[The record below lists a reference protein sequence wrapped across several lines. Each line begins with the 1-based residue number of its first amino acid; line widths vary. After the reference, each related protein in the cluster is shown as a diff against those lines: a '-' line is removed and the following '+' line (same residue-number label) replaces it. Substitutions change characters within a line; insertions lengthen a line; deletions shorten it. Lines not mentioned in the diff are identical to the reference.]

1 MIVNNEQNSSA
12 PLEAPLDTRKSVV
25 ESPEAN
31 SSDAEK
37 APVISEDTESTP
49 PTEPKKKFSNK
60 KAYKWLYDINY
71 ANGEV
76 MTEREIDSYANERI
90 SYNLP
95 VIYRKLGIK
104 TPDNDGLASL
114 YESFYEPIEV
124 EGEKKNSS
132 ETTPTTSSPS
142 APKQDSMDSQ
152 SESDI
157 VLSGADSG
165 FQSPDYNTHIPKY
178 NDVTLPQLIKESDL
192 SWMTMNERDA
202 DLQFEREYGKFGFE
216 AEQTD
221 VGQNRLKIKAPDGTS
236 KTVSLYTD
244 ERLKG
249 IDLVNYW
256 TTGHSNTGDYRMD
269 VAIDGLRDWMT
280 SKVENVGIAQLA
292 INNSENTEMTA
303 IFINSSLN
311 GSAQLTS
318 EEQSALLD
326 ITGNNQAYEEM
337 SRQGFSQFE
346 ARKILND
353 LYSNTKDESQKK
365 QIKKIGDAMN
375 ARVRSYSR
383 VIGGAIAAAPN
394 GGYFDFAN
402 NDHHMKMMMSAGMSP
417 DDMSF
422 GQNLL
427 INDRVATYAEAQHL
441 LSDYDGIL
449 AVEKRDIKIS
459 INPNVQ
465 GKIAGEML
473 NSLAELQERNNATPI
488 RELEVSSRYIQ
499 EAYDQAVLAGE
510 RILDL
515 GQTLVLSI
523 ADVGSSLIKAL
534 PMQGA
539 SVGGVPMMIS
549 KDAIKAND
557 PDFQDL
563 GYLTKEVIKDTRE
576 EWLPYYESGITDA
589 NSFAEVL
596 AKGGNATMESLPI
609 TAMYMM
615 NPEMGLALTF
625 MNGYGET
632 MYSLEKQQQD
642 AKKALGENYTTAA
655 WKEAEL
661 QRMANMSR
669 AEQKAYAFTVGGI
682 ETGLT
687 SLFTFKYFKGI
698 AGAKNFA
705 GAKTAENAKILANQ
719 YGAQFHKG
727 FINKLATSFG
737 VQPKVLAL
745 EFTEEE
751 SIMMAQYAVDV
762 AWGLKDYNGEE
773 LSNMFKE
780 TGAQTFFT
788 ATGIAS
794 LGTRVQNKRISSAVD
809 GFMRGNLTFN
819 AEQESLR
826 NYKTE
831 LAIYE
836 DMVATNKKAEESI
849 EDSQQ
854 PITYSESQLKS
865 QQELVDKFGAELL
878 IHKTQKQGIIDE
890 MTPEDKYEFL
900 QSMADVKNYANTVK
914 NSEDGNLARA
924 AVPKLEAAKDR
935 ARRVM
940 MKYPSTISFDYMSS
954 EQKNLYMQAAV
965 DDLLKNKYKDKDV
978 TASFTTEDLLSTEE
992 GVSSTAQQQVD
1003 GVNQIPQSE
1012 IKEKA
1017 VEIFLAESAGFLGQD
1032 GEVRIIENTTRA
1044 DASRSSQNIPREIL
1058 EGFNVQEHIDN
1069 IRESEKNKGILGD
1082 VDLAMEAVSP
1092 ELKLEDTDA
1101 EYANEIEQIESELS
1115 ELAAQRGNEIK
1126 LAEDEASAK
1135 AAESS
1140 PSEKIEYSSRTQSRI
1155 SVEEKTSP
1163 NGEEYSNLDVFVS
1176 REEFEEKRYSTPYAN
1191 DIALDIANQAQ
1202 SIPGKIRLGGSVFQL
1217 IEGSSNF
1224 AVVSKL
1230 NDHLSGNY
1238 DRTIDQVL
1246 AEFYGSDADKAK
1258 LRELLEARIQKSS
1271 SPDQS
1276 VIDEINSRYDNKR
1289 GELKNRLDAVKNK
1302 AKNQARTRTE
1312 SSDVT
1317 PTVEEPSMSAF
1328 EESRDSKLVDRIELI
1343 NDKTDVLSYLN
1354 SNQKSTLVGYLLDVE
1369 KGNKT
1374 KPGEVENL
1382 LDVIDMVLDIQ
1393 TELGD
1398 RKIDIYTKEGNAAI
1412 SGIINLSLDM
1422 YSGSLSDKVGTL
1434 ATTTV
1439 LMQNLFKDSKVGKA
1453 FIDLNNEAGR
1463 RTDEAKQKIG
1473 NLKKEHTESYALSAE
1488 NDEDYKNASPRERKE
1503 MRDPNHINNN
1513 YEQMMLSN
1521 LRRLR
1526 GETKN
1531 GEDIEFTRNKSL
1543 ILQELDIRRSNYEA
1557 DKKRKPSE
1565 QNPKYEAQY
1574 LAFKAMVEKLGIAES
1589 KSYEDVASRAS
1600 GRNTELIEKFVAMQ
1614 PNAEAME
1621 YLERY
1626 SDFDVTEMDVYL
1638 PSFYQYSDG
1647 QTYVD
1652 RIGYEEEA
1660 NPSSTAGQ
1668 TKEATLPETLSND
1681 ESGLSLRL
1689 APGNFFN
1696 QMYGS
1701 LQGLELEVSARDQ
1714 YRQISQMMDMPLFQQ
1729 LFEGNVM
1736 NDKGDMRTS
1745 DEYNRFSNAFKMR
1758 ENVFEKDIKSAHLN
1772 TTDIGDIDPA
1782 KGAWSSVV
1790 QAAYSSASALVLTG
1804 LTQNIRQYQSA
1815 VSGVMPML
1823 TSKEAKSALTGSNIA
1838 FYTGVGHATSG
1849 VEGKTWTV
1857 QQLRKL
1863 MGSNAYASNIYAKS
1877 RTGMRNSLGSEL
1889 IVNQNRKMPMSYY
1902 LRNFGLVDVV
1912 EGDTD
1917 AEIEA
1922 KEKKTYQR
1930 FYNYGTIPDSKSPE
1944 LYTLK
1949 QAMDLISASNEATL
1963 ELMLA
1968 NGDRAAANATFEAL
1982 YIDYRIKQGA
1992 KYDKDFWVNENKNPN
2007 IDAINYADQKIDETQ
2022 KQTTSTSQAGLYGD
2036 YSTEFSNNI
2045 TKFVVPFGSFTFN
2058 TRSAI
2063 LANLQ
2068 KIQDPMLDP
2077 EQKQQSRRFLE
2088 GKVREIAYFEGLKA
2102 VGVVGLYQGVAGL
2115 ARLFGAIDE
2124 DDIERY
2130 GGMSSLIGNNLLPIE
2145 NRSLEDLSIE
2155 AIRELN
2161 PNESKSTEEYNA
2173 IKTIVADGLQ
2183 EIENNSKD
2191 VGKLLM
2197 TYENKLKIS
2206 PYNINIAEKVT
2217 QDLTKMMNPLPRPD
2231 LADDMVKAMW
2241 NYSMTSFGNDDL
2253 KVTEFLTQD
2262 TKSLMTKD
2270 GLYSFIGNNAGI
2282 LSILGQEYENLNRAI
2297 TLSSEGMIYK
2307 RNTMSAQGVTGVAIT
2322 SASEPIR
2329 ERLDDATNMLLY
2341 LRLVAALAPGV
2352 PKQDVNKVADKMERQ
2367 LEEIYDAI
2375 GTDKMSF
2382 DPKDPSMKIKASE
2395 EEKEQGVKRNSV
2407 LEQF

>member
-1 MIVNNEQNSSA
+1 MIVNNEQMNNA
-12 PLEAPLDTRKSVV
+12 PLQAPLDARKSVI
-25 ESPEAN
+25 EAPEVDLSA
-31 SSDAEK
+31 AET
-37 APVISEDTESTP
+37 APVIPENTQSKP
-49 PTEPKKKFSNK
+49 PTEPEKKFSNK
-60 KAYKWLYDINY
+60 KAYKWLYDLNY
-71 ANGEV
+71 AHGEV
-76 MTEREIDSYANERI
+76 MTEHEIDGYANERI

-95 VIYRKLGIK
+95 AIYRKLGME
-104 TPDNDGLASL
+104 TPDNDGLVSL
-114 YESFYEPIEV
+114 YESFYEPINV
-124 EGEKKNSS
+124 EAEKKNSS
-132 ETTPTTSSPS
+132 VTTSTTSLPS
-142 APKQDSMDSQ
+142 APIQGSVD
-152 SESDI
+152 SESESNI
-157 VLSGADSG
+157 VLSGSDTG
-165 FQSPDYNTHIPKY
+165 FQSPNYNENVPQY
-178 NDVTLPQLIKESDL
+178 NDITLPQLIKESDL
-192 SWMTMNERDA
+192 SWITMNERDA
-202 DLQFEREYGKFGFE
+202 DLQFEREYGKFGFT
-216 AEQTD
+216 AEQTS
-221 VGQNRLKIKAPDGTS
+221 VGQNRLKITAPDGKQ

-244 ERLKG
+244 AALKT
-249 IDLVNYW
+249 IDWVNYW
-256 TTGHSNTGDYRMD
+256 TTGHSNTGDYRKD
-269 VAIDGLRDWMT
+269 VAIDGLKDWMT
-280 SKVENVGIAQLA
+280 SKVDNIGLAQLS
-292 INNSENTEMTA
+292 INNSDNTEMTA
-303 IFINSSLN
+303 IFINTGLN
-311 GSAQLTS
+311 SNAKLGM
-318 EEQSALLD
+318 EGQSALLE
-326 ITGNNQAYEEM
+326 ITGSNDAYNQM
-337 SRQGFSQFE
+337 SRGGFSHTE
-346 ARKILND
+346 ARRILND
-353 LYSNTKDESQKK
+353 LYADTDDESQKK
-365 QIKKIGDAMN
+365 QIKKIGDDMN
-375 ARVRSYSR
+375 ARMRSYSK
-383 VIGGAIAAAPN
+383 VVGGAIAASPN
-394 GGYFDFAN
+394 GGHFDFAN
-402 NDHHMKMMMSAGMSP
+402 NDYHMKMMMSAGMSP

-459 INPNVQ
+459 INPDVQ
-465 GKIAGEML
+465 GKIAGQML
-473 NSLAELQERNNATPI
+473 ESLAELQERNNATPI
-488 RELEVSSRYIQ
+488 REFEVSSRYIQ
-499 EAYDQAVLAGE
+499 EAYDQAVLTGE
-510 RILDL
+510 RLLDL

-523 ADVGSSLIKAL
+523 ADIGSSLMKAL
-534 PMQGA
+534 PMQSA

-549 KDAIKAND
+549 KDVIKAND

-563 GYLTKEVIKDTRE
+563 GYLTKEVIQDTRE

-642 AKKALGENYTTAA
+642 AKKVLGENYTTSA

-661 QRMANMSR
+661 KRMANMTR

-682 ETGLT
+682 ETGIT

-698 AGAKNFA
+698 SGVKNFA
-705 GAKTAENAKILANQ
+705 GAKSAENAKILADQ

-727 FINKLATSFG
+727 FINKLATSLG

-745 EFTEEE
+745 EFAEEE

-762 AWGLKDYNGEE
+762 AWGLKDFNQKE
-773 LSNMFKE
+773 LFDMFAE
-780 TGAQTFFT
+780 TSAQTFFT
-788 ATGIAS
+788 AAGIAS

-819 AEQESLR
+819 AEQETLR
-826 NYKTE
+826 SYRTE
-831 LAIYE
+831 LAVYE
-836 DMVATNKKAEESI
+836 DMVAANKKSEQSLD
-849 EDSQQ
+849 DSQIG
-854 PITYSESQLKS
+854 ITYSESQLNA
-865 QQELVDKFGAELL
+865 QQELVDKFGSQL
-878 IHKTQKQGIIDE
+878 INHKNQKQDIIDE
-890 MTPEDKYEFL
+890 MTPEDKHEFL

-914 NSEDGNLARA
+914 NSKDGNLARA
-924 AVPKLEAAKDR
+924 AVPKLEEAKER

-954 EQKNLYMQAAV
+954 EQKAIYMQAAV
-965 DDLLKNKYKDKDV
+965 DDLIKNKYKGQDV
-978 TASFTTEDLLSTEE
+978 AASFDTKDILSPEE
-992 GVSSTAQQQVD
+992 GVSSVSEEQVE

-1012 IKEKA
+1012 IKDKA

-1044 DASRSSQNIPREIL
+1044 DANRTQNIPREIL
-1058 EGFNVQEHIDN
+1058 EGFNVQEHVDN
-1069 IRESEKNKGILGD
+1069 IRESEKNKGLLAD
-1082 VDLAMEAVSP
+1082 ADLSMEAVASQDAQRQSTLDEQLSELQKEKEAKIQELLDDGAPP
-1092 ELKLEDTDA
+1092 EATVGISEDYDNRMADA
-1101 EYANEIEQIESELS
+1101 IELS
-1115 ELAAQRGNEIK
+1115 EK
-1126 LAEDEASAK
+1126 
-1135 AAESS
+1135 
-1140 PSEKIEYSSRTQSRI
+1140 
-1155 SVEEKTSP
+1155 
-1163 NGEEYSNLDVFVS
+1163 
-1176 REEFEEKRYSTPYAN
+1176 
-1191 DIALDIANQAQ
+1191 
-1202 SIPGKIRLGGSVFQL
+1202 
-1217 IEGSSNF
+1217 
-1224 AVVSKL
+1224 
-1230 NDHLSGNY
+1230 
-1238 DRTIDQVL
+1238 
-1246 AEFYGSDADKAK
+1246 
-1258 LRELLEARIQKSS
+1258 
-1271 SPDQS
+1271 
-1276 VIDEINSRYDNKR
+1276 NS
-1289 GELKNRLDAVKNK
+1289 
-1302 AKNQARTRTE
+1302 
-1312 SSDVT
+1312 
-1317 PTVEEPSMSAF
+1317 VEEPSTSAF

-1354 SNQKSTLVGYLLDVE
+1354 NNQKSTLVGYLLDVE

-1398 RKIDIYTKEGNAAI
+1398 RKIDIYTTEGNEAI
-1412 SGIINLSLDM
+1412 KGIINLSLDM
-1422 YSGSLSDKVGTL
+1422 YSGSLSDRVGTL

-1463 RTDEAKQKIG
+1463 RTDEAKQKVANI
-1473 NLKKEHTESYALSAE
+1473 KKEHTDAYALSAE
-1488 NDEDYKNASPRERKE
+1488 NDEDYKNASAKERRE
-1503 MRDPNHINNN
+1503 MSDPNHINNS
-1513 YEQMMLSN
+1513 YEQMLLSN

-1526 GETKN
+1526 GEIKN
-1531 GEDIEFTRNKSL
+1531 GQDVEFTRNKSL

-1557 DKKRKPSE
+1557 EKNKKPSDR
-1565 QNPKYEAQY
+1565 NPKYEAQY
-1574 LAFKAMVEKLGIAES
+1574 LSFKAIVDKLNIAEA
-1589 KSYEDVASRAS
+1589 KSYEDVAAKAS

-1614 PNAEAME
+1614 PNAEAMQ

-1626 SDFDVTEMDVYL
+1626 ADFDVTEMDVYL
-1638 PSFYQYSDG
+1638 PSFYQYADG

-1652 RIGYEEEA
+1652 RIGYQEEA

-1668 TKEATLPETLSND
+1668 TKDATLPEILSND

-1736 NDKGDMRTS
+1736 NDRGDMRTS

-1758 ENVFEKDIKSAHLN
+1758 ENIFEKDIKSAHLN
-1772 TTDIGDIDPA
+1772 TTDIGDIDPMA
-1782 KGAWSSVV
+1782 GVWSSVV

-1804 LTQNIRQYQSA
+1804 VTQNIRQYQSA
-1815 VSGVMPML
+1815 VSGVRPLL
-1823 TSKEAKSALTGSNIA
+1823 TSKEAKSHLSRSNIA
-1838 FYTGVGHATSG
+1838 FYTGTGHATSG

-1889 IVNQNRKMPMSYY
+1889 ITNQNRKMPMSYY
-1902 LRNFGLVDVV
+1902 LRNFGLVDIV
-1912 EGDTD
+1912 EGDTE

-1922 KEKKTYQR
+1922 KEKETYQR
-1930 FYNYGTIPDSKSPE
+1930 FYNRGLITNSKIPE
-1944 LYTLK
+1944 LYTIK
-1949 QAMDLISASNEATL
+1949 QALDLLSSSNEATL

-1992 KYDKDFWVNENKNPN
+1992 KYDESFWENENKNPN
-2007 IDAINYADQKIDETQ
+2007 IEAINFADQKIDETQ

-2036 YSTEFSNNI
+2036 YSTQFSNNI

-2068 KIQDPMLDP
+2068 KLKDPMLDP

-2115 ARLFGAIDE
+2115 ARLFGVIDE

-2130 GGMSSLIGNNLLPIE
+2130 GGATALIGNNLLPIE
-2145 NRSLEDLSIE
+2145 NRELADLSIE
-2155 AIRELN
+2155 AIRELD
-2161 PNESKSTEEYNA
+2161 PDKSKSTEEY
-2173 IKTIVADGLQ
+2173 KTTLTIVQNNLQ
-2183 EIENNSKD
+2183 QIESNSKD
-2191 VGKLLM
+2191 IGELLM
-2197 TYENKLKIS
+2197 TFENKLNIN
-2206 PYNINIAEKVT
+2206 PYNLNVLEKGVL
-2217 QDLTKMMNPLPRPD
+2217 DLSKMMNPLPRPD

-2241 NYSMTSFGNDDL
+2241 NYGMTSLEMEDL

-2270 GLYSFIGNNAGI
+2270 GLFSFIGNNAGI

-2297 TLSSEGMIYK
+2297 SLSNEGMISK
-2307 RNTMSAQGVTGVAIT
+2307 RNTMSAQGVTGVAVT

-2341 LRLVAALAPGV
+2341 LRLVAAMAPGV
-2352 PKQDVNKVADKMERQ
+2352 PKQDINKVADKMERQ

-2382 DPKDPSMKIKASE
+2382 DPKDPNMKIKATE
-2395 EEKEQGVKRNSV
+2395 EEKEQGVERRN
-2407 LEQF
+2407 LLDQF

>member
-1 MIVNNEQNSSA
+1 MIVNNEQNNSA
-12 PLEAPLDTRKSVV
+12 QIEAPLDTKNSPIQAPEVNDSKEQEVPVV
-25 ESPEAN
+25 
-31 SSDAEK
+31 
-37 APVISEDTESTP
+37 SENTQVEP

-60 KAYKWLYDINY
+60 KAYKWLYDLNY

-114 YESFYEPIEV
+114 YESFYEPIAV

-132 ETTPTTSSPS
+132 LSTSTTSSPS
-142 APKQDSMDSQ
+142 VPKKDSLDSE

-165 FQSPDYNTHIPKY
+165 FQSPNYNNHVPQY
-178 NDVTLPQLIKESDL
+178 NDITLPQLIKESDL

-221 VGQNRLKIKAPDGTS
+221 LGQNRLKIKAPDGTS

-311 GSAQLTS
+311 GSGRLTS
-318 EEQSALLD
+318 EEQSALLE
-326 ITGNNQAYEEM
+326 ITGSNDAFEQM
-337 SRQGFSQFE
+337 SAQGFNNSE
-346 ARKILND
+346 ARRILNE
-353 LYSNTKDESQKK
+353 LYSNTEDESQKK

-383 VIGGAIAAAPN
+383 VIGGAIAASPN

-402 NDHHMKMMMSAGMSP
+402 NDYHMKMMMSTGMSP

-427 INDRVATYAEAQHL
+427 INDRVATYAEAKHL

-465 GKIAGEML
+465 GKIAGQML
-473 NSLAELQERNNATPI
+473 SSLTELQERNNATPI

-510 RILDL
+510 RLLDL
-515 GQTLVLSI
+515 GQTLLLSI
-523 ADVGSSLIKAL
+523 GDVGSSLMKAF
-534 PMQGA
+534 PMQGTT
-539 SVGGVPMMIS
+539 VGGVPMMLS
-549 KDAIKAND
+549 KDVIKAND

-576 EWLPYYESGITDA
+576 EWLPFYESGITDA

-632 MYSLEKQQQD
+632 MYSLEKQQQE
-642 AKKALGENYTTAA
+642 ARKALGENYTTSA
-655 WKEAEL
+655 WKEIEL
-661 QRMANMSR
+661 KRMANMSR

-727 FINKLATSFG
+727 FINKMATSFG

-773 LSNMFKE
+773 LWNMFKE

-794 LGTRVQNKRISSAVD
+794 LGTRVQNKRISNAVD

-831 LAIYE
+831 LAVYE
-836 DMVATNKKAEESI
+836 DMLAANKKSEESLD
-849 EDSQQ
+849 DSQQ
-854 PITYSESQLKS
+854 GITYSESQLKA

-878 IHKTQKQGIIDE
+878 NHKTQKQSIIDE

-900 QSMADVKNYANTVK
+900 QAMADVKNYANTVK

-924 AVPKLEAAKDR
+924 AVPKMEEAKER

-965 DDLLKNKYKDKDV
+965 DDLVKNKYKGKDV
-978 TASFTTEDLLSTEE
+978 SASFTTEDLLSTEE
-992 GVSSTAQQQVD
+992 DVSSVAQEEVA

-1069 IRESEKNKGILGD
+1069 IRESEKNKGISGD
-1082 VDLAMEAVSP
+1082 VDLAMEAVVPQDTQRQSTLDKQLAELQKEKEAKIQELLDDGAPP
-1092 ELKLEDTDA
+1092 EATVGISEDYDNRMA
-1101 EYANEIEQIESELS
+1101 EAIELS
-1115 ELAAQRGNEIK
+1115 EKN
-1126 LAEDEASAK
+1126 
-1135 AAESS
+1135 
-1140 PSEKIEYSSRTQSRI
+1140 
-1155 SVEEKTSP
+1155 SVEEP
-1163 NGEEYSNLDVFVS
+1163 
-1176 REEFEEKRYSTPYAN
+1176 
-1191 DIALDIANQAQ
+1191 
-1202 SIPGKIRLGGSVFQL
+1202 
-1217 IEGSSNF
+1217 
-1224 AVVSKL
+1224 
-1230 NDHLSGNY
+1230 
-1238 DRTIDQVL
+1238 
-1246 AEFYGSDADKAK
+1246 
-1258 LRELLEARIQKSS
+1258 
-1271 SPDQS
+1271 
-1276 VIDEINSRYDNKR
+1276 
-1289 GELKNRLDAVKNK
+1289 
-1302 AKNQARTRTE
+1302 
-1312 SSDVT
+1312 
-1317 PTVEEPSMSAF
+1317 PTSAF

-1393 TELGD
+1393 SELGD

-1488 NDEDYKNASPRERKE
+1488 NDEDYKNASARERKE

-1513 YEQMMLSN
+1513 YEQMILSN

-1531 GEDIEFTRNKSL
+1531 GEDVEFSRNKGL

-1557 DKKRKPSE
+1557 EEAKKPSDRD
-1565 QNPKYEAQY
+1565 PKYKAQY
-1574 LAFKAMVEKLGIAES
+1574 LAFKAIVDKLGVAEA
-1589 KSYEDVASRAS
+1589 KSYEDVAARAA

-1626 SDFDVTEMDVYL
+1626 ADFDVTEMEVYL

-1668 TKEATLPETLSND
+1668 TKDATLPETLSND

-1729 LFEGNVM
+1729 LFEGNNM
-1736 NDKGDMRTS
+1736 NDRGEMRTS
-1745 DEYNRFSNAFKMR
+1745 DMYNRFSNAFKMR
-1758 ENVFEKDIKSAHLN
+1758 ENIFEKDIRSAHLN

-1782 KGAWSSVV
+1782 KGVWSSVV

-1804 LTQNIRQYQSA
+1804 VTQNIRQYQSA

-1823 TSKEAKSALTGSNIA
+1823 TSKEAKNALTGSNIS
-1838 FYTGVGHATSG
+1838 FYFGVGHATSG

-1863 MGSNAYASNIYAKS
+1863 MGSNAYASNIYSKS

-1912 EGDTD
+1912 EGDTET
-1917 AEIEA
+1917 EIEA

-1930 FYNYGTIPDSKSPE
+1930 FYNYGIIPDSKSPE

-1992 KYDKDFWVNENKNPN
+1992 KYDKDFWANENKNPN
-2007 IDAINYADQKIDETQ
+2007 IEAINYADQKIDETQ

-2036 YSTEFSNNI
+2036 YSTQFSNNI

-2068 KIQDPMLDP
+2068 KMQDPMIDP

-2173 IKTIVADGLQ
+2173 IKTVVADRLQ

-2191 VGKLLM
+2191 VGKILM

-2231 LADDMVKAMW
+2231 LVDDAAKAMW
-2241 NYSMTSFGNDDL
+2241 NYSMSSFGMEDL

-2282 LSILGQEYENLNRAI
+2282 ISILGQEYENLNRAI
-2297 TLSSEGMIYK
+2297 TLSNKGMIYK

-2341 LRLVAALAPGV
+2341 LRLVAAYAPGV
-2352 PKQDVNKVADKMERQ
+2352 PKQDINKVADKMERQ

-2382 DPKDPSMKIKASE
+2382 DPKDPSMKIKATE
-2395 EEKEQGVKRNSV
+2395 EEKEQGVKRKSV
-2407 LEQF
+2407 LDQF

>member
-1 MIVNNEQNSSA
+1 MIVNNEQMNNA
-12 PLEAPLDTRKSVV
+12 PLEAPLDARKSVI
-25 ESPEAN
+25 EAPEVDLSA
-31 SSDAEK
+31 AETV
-37 APVISEDTESTP
+37 PVIPENTQSKP
-49 PTEPKKKFSNK
+49 PTEPEKKFSNK
-60 KAYKWLYDINY
+60 KAYKWLYDLNY
-71 ANGEV
+71 AQGEV
-76 MTEREIDSYANERI
+76 MTEHEIDGYANERI

-95 VIYRKLGIK
+95 AIYRKLGME
-104 TPDNDGLASL
+104 TPDNDGLVSL
-114 YESFYEPIEV
+114 YESFYEPIKV
-124 EGEKKNSS
+124 EAEKKNSS
-132 ETTPTTSSPS
+132 VTTSTTSSPS
-142 APKQDSMDSQ
+142 APIQGSVD
-152 SESDI
+152 SESESNI
-157 VLSGADSG
+157 VLSGSDTG
-165 FQSPDYNTHIPKY
+165 FQSPNYNENVPQY
-178 NDVTLPQLIKESDL
+178 NDITLPQLVKESDL
-192 SWMTMNERDA
+192 SWITMNERDA
-202 DLQFEREYGKFGFE
+202 GLQFEREYGKFGFT

-221 VGQNRLKIKAPDGTS
+221 FGQNRLKITAPDGKQ

-244 ERLKG
+244 AALKT
-249 IDLVNYW
+249 IDWVNYW
-256 TTGHSNTGDYRMD
+256 TTGHSNTGDYRKD
-269 VAIDGLRDWMT
+269 VAIDSLKDWMT
-280 SKVENVGIAQLA
+280 SKVDNIGLAQLS
-292 INNSENTEMTA
+292 INNSDNTEMTA
-303 IFINSSLN
+303 IFINTGLN
-311 GSAQLTS
+311 SNAKLGM
-318 EEQSALLD
+318 EGQSALLE
-326 ITGNNQAYEEM
+326 ITGSNDAYDQM
-337 SRQGFSQFE
+337 SRGGFSHTE
-346 ARKILND
+346 ARRILNE
-353 LYSNTKDESQKK
+353 LYADTDDESQKK
-365 QIKKIGDAMN
+365 QIKKIGDDMN
-375 ARVRSYSR
+375 ARMRSYSK
-383 VIGGAIAAAPN
+383 VVGGAIAASPN
-394 GGYFDFAN
+394 GGHFDFAN
-402 NDHHMKMMMSAGMSP
+402 NDYHMKMMMSAGMSP

-459 INPNVQ
+459 INPDVQ
-465 GKIAGEML
+465 GKIAGQML
-473 NSLAELQERNNATPI
+473 ESLAELQERNNATPI
-488 RELEVSSRYIQ
+488 REFEVSSRYIQ

-510 RILDL
+510 RLLDL

-523 ADVGSSLIKAL
+523 GDVGSSLLKAL
-534 PMQGA
+534 PMQGT
-539 SVGGVPMMIS
+539 SVFGVPMMIS

-576 EWLPYYESGITDA
+576 EWLPYYDTGITDA

-596 AKGGNATMESLPI
+596 AKGSNATMESLPI

-642 AKKALGENYTTAA
+642 AKKVLGENYTTSA

-661 QRMANMSR
+661 KRMANMRR

-698 AGAKNFA
+698 AGVKNFA
-705 GAKTAENAKILANQ
+705 GAKSAENAKILADQ
-719 YGAQFHKG
+719 YGKQFHKG
-727 FINKLATSFG
+727 FINKLATSLG
-737 VQPKVLAL
+737 VQPRVLAL
-745 EFTEEE
+745 EFVEEE

-773 LSNMFKE
+773 LFDMFKE

-794 LGTRVQNKRISSAVD
+794 LGTRVQNKRISNAVD

-819 AEQESLR
+819 AEQETLR
-826 NYKTE
+826 SYKTE
-831 LAIYE
+831 LAVYE
-836 DMVATNKKAEESI
+836 DMVAANKKSDESLD
-849 EDSQQ
+849 DSQQ
-854 PITYSESQLKS
+854 PITYSEAQLNA
-865 QQELVDKFGAELL
+865 QQELVDKFGSQL
-878 IHKTQKQGIIDE
+878 INHKNQKQDIIDE

-924 AVPKLEAAKDR
+924 AVPKLEEAKER

-954 EQKNLYMQAAV
+954 EQKAIYMQAAV
-965 DDLLKNKYKDKDV
+965 DDLVKNKYKGQDV
-978 TASFTTEDLLSTEE
+978 AASFVTEDVLSTEE
-992 GVSSTAQQQVD
+992 GVSSVSEEQVE

-1044 DASRSSQNIPREIL
+1044 DANRTQNIPREIL
-1058 EGFNVQEHIDN
+1058 EGFNVQEHVDN
-1069 IRESEKNKGILGD
+1069 IRESEKNKGLLAD
-1082 VDLAMEAVSP
+1082 ADLSMEAVSP
-1092 ELKLEDTDA
+1092 ELKLEDIDV
-1101 EYANEIEQIESELS
+1101 ESANEIKQIESDLTELDK
-1115 ELAAQRGNEIK
+1115 ERDNEIK

-1135 AAESS
+1135 AVESS
-1140 PSEKIEYSSRTQSRI
+1140 PSENIEYSIRSQSKI
-1155 SVEEKTSP
+1155 SVEEDTSP
-1163 NGEEYSNLDVFVS
+1163 NGGKYSTINIFPS
-1176 REEFEEKRYSTPYAN
+1176 QEEFEEKRFSTPYAN
-1191 DIALDIANQAQ
+1191 DIALDIAYQAS
-1202 SIPGKIRLGGSVFQL
+1202 SIPGKILLGGGIFQL
-1217 IEGSSNF
+1217 LEGSRNF

-1230 NDHLSGNY
+1230 GDHLAGRY

-1246 AEFYGSDADKAK
+1246 AEFDGSDADKAK
-1258 LRELLEARIQKSS
+1258 LRELLEARIQKPS

-1276 VIDEINSRYDNKR
+1276 GIDEINSRYDNKKA
-1289 GELKNRLDAVKNK
+1289 ELQNRLDAVKNN
-1302 AKNQARTRTE
+1302 AQNQAPTTTE
-1312 SSDVT
+1312 SSDET
-1317 PTVEEPSMSAF
+1317 PTVEEPSTSAF

-1343 NDKTDVLSYLN
+1343 NEKTDVLSYLN
-1354 SNQKSTLVGYLLDVE
+1354 NNQKSTLVGYLLDVE
-1369 KGNKT
+1369 KGNVT

-1382 LDVIDMVLDIQ
+1382 LDVIDIVLDIQ
-1393 TELGD
+1393 IQLGD
-1398 RKIDIYTKEGNAAI
+1398 RKIDIYTTEGNAAI
-1412 SGIINLSLDM
+1412 NGIINLSLDM

-1439 LMQNLFKDSKVGKA
+1439 LMQNLFKDSKVGKG

-1463 RTDEAKQKIG
+1463 LTDEAKQKVSNI
-1473 NLKKEHTESYALSAE
+1473 KKEHTDAYALSAE
-1488 NDEDYKNASPRERKE
+1488 NDEDYKNASAKERRE
-1503 MRDPNHINNN
+1503 MSDPNHINNS
-1513 YEQMMLSN
+1513 YEQMILSN

-1526 GETKN
+1526 GEIKN
-1531 GEDIEFTRNKSL
+1531 GQDVEFTRNKSL

-1557 DKKRKPSE
+1557 DKKRKPSDR
-1565 QNPKYEAQY
+1565 NPKYEAQY
-1574 LAFKAMVEKLGIAES
+1574 LSFKAIVDKLNIAEAN
-1589 KSYEDVASRAS
+1589 SYEDVASKAS
-1600 GRNTELIEKFVAMQ
+1600 GRNTELIEKFVSMQ
-1614 PNAEAME
+1614 PNAEAMQ

-1626 SDFDVTEMDVYL
+1626 ADFDVTEMEVYL

-1668 TKEATLPETLSND
+1668 TKDATLPEILSND

-1736 NDKGDMRTS
+1736 NDRGDMRTS
-1745 DEYNRFSNAFKMR
+1745 DIYNRFSNAFKMR
-1758 ENVFEKDIKSAHLN
+1758 ENIFEKDIKSAHLN

-1782 KGAWSSVV
+1782 DGVWSSIV

-1804 LTQNIRQYQSA
+1804 VTQNIRQYQSA
-1815 VSGVMPML
+1815 VSGVRPLL
-1823 TSKEAKSALTGSNIA
+1823 TSKDARRHLSNSNIA
-1838 FYTGVGHATSG
+1838 FYTGTGHATSG
-1849 VEGKTWTV
+1849 VEGKTWSV

-1889 IVNQNRKMPMSYY
+1889 ITNQNRKMPMSYY

-1930 FYNYGTIPDSKSPE
+1930 FYNRGLIPDSKSPE
-1944 LYTLK
+1944 LYTIK
-1949 QAMDLISASNEATL
+1949 QAMDLLSASNEATL

-1992 KYDKDFWVNENKNPN
+1992 KYDESFWENENKNPN
-2007 IDAINYADQKIDETQ
+2007 TEAINYADQKIDETQ

-2036 YSTEFSNNI
+2036 YSTQFSTNI

-2063 LANLQ
+2063 LVNLQ
-2068 KIQDPMLDP
+2068 KLKDPMLDP

-2102 VGVVGLYQGVAGL
+2102 VGVVGIYQGVAGL

-2130 GGMSSLIGNNLLPIE
+2130 GGMSSVIGNNLLPIE
-2145 NRSLEDLSIE
+2145 NRELADLSIE
-2155 AIRELN
+2155 AIRELD
-2161 PNESKSTEEYNA
+2161 PDKSKSTEEYKA
-2173 IKTIVADGLQ
+2173 TLTIVNDNLQ
-2183 EIENNSKD
+2183 QIEYNSKD
-2191 VGKLLM
+2191 IGKLLM
-2197 TYENKLKIS
+2197 TFENKLKIN
-2206 PYNINIAEKVT
+2206 PYNINIGEKVV
-2217 QDLTKMMNPLPRPD
+2217 QDLSKMMNPLPRPD

-2241 NYSMTSFGNDDL
+2241 NYTMTSVGMEDL

-2270 GLYSFIGNNAGI
+2270 GLFSFIGNNAGI

-2297 TLSSEGMIYK
+2297 TLSNEGMIKK
-2307 RNTMSAQGVTGVAIT
+2307 RNTMSAQGITGVAIT
-2322 SASEPIR
+2322 SASEPVR
-2329 ERLDDATNMLLY
+2329 QRLDDATNMLLY
-2341 LRLVAALAPGV
+2341 LRLVAAMAPGV
-2352 PKQDVNKVADKMERQ
+2352 PKQDINKVADKMERQ

-2382 DPKDPSMKIKASE
+2382 DPKDPNMKIKANE
-2395 EEKEQGVKRNSV
+2395 EEKEQGVERRN
-2407 LEQF
+2407 LLDQF